1 MYELQVTERLLQYN
15 TMSATLNFQCLKS
28 EEKIPNFTTQGNSI
42 QTSYREIIETYGTK
56 RNTKN
61 MYKKLQIQN
70 SP

>member
-1 MYELQVTERLLQYN
+1 ML
-15 TMSATLNFQCLKS
+15 ATLNFQCLKS

-61 MYKKLQIQN
+61 MYKKLHIQN
-70 SP
+70 CSSWASFTKLCICSL

>member
-1 MYELQVTERLLQYN
+1 ML
-15 TMSATLNFQCLKS
+15 ATLNFQCLKS